1 MTATTAPPRH
11 IVLTGATGQIASL
24 MVRHLTPHH
33 RLTLTSRT
41 PRRTLRWPSIRHLAC
56 DYDDMASI
64 VDAFRGA
71 DALFVVTNDPTRPEH
86 DRNIVRAAVEVS
98 VSHIVK
104 LSAAAVRDGAAHDL
118 ITEWQRTNED
128 RIKSS
133 GIPWTM
139 IQPRSFM
146 SHALAWAPSI
156 RSSGTTHALH
166 PHSRNACIAPED
178 VAEVSARVLGEARH
192 HSHSYQVT
200 GPQALSA
207 HEQSAVLAEVLGRPL
222 TCRELSRE
230 EAHLTHARKYSPV
243 MADALIASTER
254 QLAGAKADVTDTVE
268 RLTGRPATTFAQWA
282 ARHKHRFEG
291 ERRPPRSA
299 EPCPA
304 NGGVAGT
311 PRLRCG

>member
-1 MTATTAPPRH
+1 MTGTAAVSRH

-24 MVRHLTPHH
+24 MVRNLAPHH

-41 PRRTLRWPSIRHLAC
+41 PRRAVQRSGIRHVTC
-56 DYDDMASI
+56 DYGDLDSV

-86 DRNIVRAAVEVS
+86 DRNIVRAAVKVS
-98 VSHIVK
+98 VGHIVK
-104 LSAAAVRDGAAHDL
+104 LSAAAVRDSAAREL

-146 SHALAWAPSI
+146 SHALVWASSI
-156 RSSGTTHALH
+156 RSSGTTYALH

-178 VAEVSARVLGEARH
+178 VADVSTRVLGDAKH
-192 HSHSYQVT
+192 HFQSYQVT
-200 GPQALSA
+200 GPQSLSA
-207 HEQSAVLAEVLGRPL
+207 HEQSAVLAELLRRPL

-230 EAHLTHARKYSPV
+230 EAYATYARRYSPV
-243 MADALIASTER
+243 MADALIASAER
-254 QLAGAKADVTDTVE
+254 QLAGAKAHTTDTVG
-268 RLTGRPATTFAQWA
+268 RLIGRRATTFAQWA
-282 ARHKHRFEG
+282 TGHRDRFE
-291 ERRPPRSA
+291 
-299 EPCPA
+299 
-304 NGGVAGT
+304 
-311 PRLRCG
+311 

>member
-11 IVLTGATGQIASL
+11 IVLTGATGQIGSL
-24 MVRHLTPHH
+24 MVRHLAPHH

-41 PRRTLRWPSIRHLAC
+41 PRRTLRWPGIRHLAC
-56 DYDDMASI
+56 HYDDMASI
-64 VDAFRGA
+64 VNAFRGA

-98 VSHIVK
+98 AGHIVK
-104 LSAAAVRDGAAHDL
+104 LSAAAVRDSAAHDL

-156 RSSGTTHALH
+156 RNSGTTHALH

-178 VAEVSARVLGEARH
+178 VAEVSHGFWATPG
-192 HSHSYQVT
+192 T
-200 GPQALSA
+200 TPT
-207 HEQSAVLAEVLGRPL
+207 P
-222 TCRELSRE
+222 T
-230 EAHLTHARKYSPV
+230 KSPV
-243 MADALIASTER
+243 RRRCPPTNSR
-254 QLAGAKADVTDTVE
+254 QSWPKCSGVPSPAGSCPMK
-268 RLTGRPATTFAQWA
+268 RPTSPT
-282 ARHKHRFEG
+282 H
-291 ERRPPRSA
+291 
-299 EPCPA
+299 
-304 NGGVAGT
+304 GGT
-311 PRLRCG
+311 HP

>member
-11 IVLTGATGQIASL
+11 IVLTGATGQIGSL
-24 MVRHLTPHH
+24 MVGHLAPHH

-41 PRRTLRWPSIRHLAC
+41 PRRALRRPGVHHLTC
-56 DYDDMASI
+56 DYDDMASL

-71 DALFVVTNDPTRPEH
+71 DALFVVTNDPARPEH
-86 DRNIVRAAVEVS
+86 DRNIVRAAMEVS
-98 VSHIVK
+98 VGHIVK
-104 LSAAAVRDGAAHDL
+104 LSAAAVRDDAAHDL

-146 SHALAWAPSI
+146 SHALAWAPGI
-156 RSSGTTHALH
+156 RTSGTTQALH

-178 VAEVSARVLGEARH
+178 VAEVSARVLGDARH
-192 HSHSYQVT
+192 HSRSYQLT

-207 HEQSAVLAEVLGRPL
+207 HEQSAVLAEVLGCPL

-230 EAHLTHARKYSPV
+230 EARLTHTLRYSPV
-243 MADALIASTER
+243 MADALLASAER
-254 QLAGAKADVTDTVE
+254 QLVGAKAHITDTVE

-282 ARHKHRFEG
+282 ARHKDRFEG
-291 ERRPPRSA
+291 EPLPPRPA

-304 NGGVAGT
+304 NGSVAGT
-311 PRLRCG
+311 PPLRCG